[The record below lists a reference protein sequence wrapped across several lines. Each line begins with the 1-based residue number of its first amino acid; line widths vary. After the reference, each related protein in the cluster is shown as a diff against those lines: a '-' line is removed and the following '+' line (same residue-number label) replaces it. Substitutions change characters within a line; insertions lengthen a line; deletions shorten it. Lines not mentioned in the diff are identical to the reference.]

1 MEAVIVDSGGANL
14 ASLRYAL
21 ERLGAR
27 TQVSNDARTIASA
40 ARVVLPGVGA
50 AAHAMERL
58 HAAGLTSVL
67 RALTQPVLGVCLG
80 MQLLFKLSEEGLT
93 ECLGVLPYAVRR
105 LRSAPHRP
113 VPHMGWNQ
121 LCQLRPDPLLEG
133 VPDGA
138 YAYFVHS
145 YAAPLT
151 QHTDNSG
158 FQVRHTMSV
167 PRPWPSWQTEGDQSS
182 HFDRERWR
190 AVVYASTKR
199 KIRKMAWTVLL
210 RYVPEHDFIL
220 TSYTDVI
227 LRDAKDTARWRR
239 EVIRSWDW
247 PDPSGPLM
255 HCVSAASSPLWVTSA
270 TR

>member
-93 ECLGVLPYAVRR
+93 ECLGVMPYAVRR
-105 LRSAPHRP
+105 LRSAPQRP

-151 QHTDNSG
+151 QHTLASAEYG
-158 FQVRHTMSV
+158 AAVSAVVRHENFWGTQFH
-167 PRPWPSWQTEGDQSS
+167 P
-182 HFDRERWR
+182 ER
-190 AVVYASTKR
+190 
-199 KIRKMAWTVLL
+199 
-210 RYVPEHDFIL
+210 
-220 TSYTDVI
+220 
-227 LRDAKDTARWRR
+227 
-239 EVIRSWDW
+239 
-247 PDPSGPLM
+247 
-255 HCVSAASSPLWVTSA
+255 SAATGARVLA
-270 TR
+270 NFLRL

>member
-27 TQVSNDARTIASA
+27 TQVSNDPRTIASA

-50 AAHAMERL
+50 AGHAMERL

-121 LCQLRPDPLLEG
+121 LRELRPDPLLEG

-151 QHTDNSG
+151 QHTLASAEYG
-158 FQVRHTMSV
+158 AAVSAVVRHENFWGTQFH
-167 PRPWPSWQTEGDQSS
+167 P
-182 HFDRERWR
+182 ER
-190 AVVYASTKR
+190 
-199 KIRKMAWTVLL
+199 
-210 RYVPEHDFIL
+210 
-220 TSYTDVI
+220 
-227 LRDAKDTARWRR
+227 
-239 EVIRSWDW
+239 
-247 PDPSGPLM
+247 
-255 HCVSAASSPLWVTSA
+255 SAATGARVLA
-270 TR
+270 NFLRL

>member
-27 TQVSNDARTIASA
+27 TQVSNDARTIAGA

-50 AAHAMERL
+50 AAHAMQRL
-58 HAAGLTSVL
+58 HAAGLTGVL

-80 MQLLFKLSEEGLT
+80 MQLLFAVSEEGLT
-93 ECLGVLPYAVRR
+93 ECLGLLPYAVRR
-105 LRSAPHRP
+105 LRSAPQRP

-151 QHTDNSG
+151 QHTLASTEYG
-158 FQVRHTMSV
+158 AAVSAVVRHENFWGTQFH
-167 PRPWPSWQTEGDQSS
+167 P
-182 HFDRERWR
+182 ER
-190 AVVYASTKR
+190 
-199 KIRKMAWTVLL
+199 
-210 RYVPEHDFIL
+210 
-220 TSYTDVI
+220 
-227 LRDAKDTARWRR
+227 
-239 EVIRSWDW
+239 
-247 PDPSGPLM
+247 
-255 HCVSAASSPLWVTSA
+255 SAATGARVLA
-270 TR
+270 NFLRL

>member
-27 TQVSNDARTIASA
+27 TQVSNDARTIAGA
-40 ARVVLPGVGA
+40 ARVLLPGVGA
-50 AAHAMERL
+50 AAHAMQRL

-80 MQLLFKLSEEGLT
+80 MQLLFQLSEEGLT

-105 LRSAPHRP
+105 LRSAPQRP

-151 QHTDNSG
+151 QHTLASTEYG
-158 FQVRHTMSV
+158 AVVSAVVRHENFWGTQFH
-167 PRPWPSWQTEGDQSS
+167 P
-182 HFDRERWR
+182 ER
-190 AVVYASTKR
+190 
-199 KIRKMAWTVLL
+199 
-210 RYVPEHDFIL
+210 
-220 TSYTDVI
+220 
-227 LRDAKDTARWRR
+227 
-239 EVIRSWDW
+239 
-247 PDPSGPLM
+247 
-255 HCVSAASSPLWVTSA
+255 SAATGARVLA
-270 TR
+270 NFLRL